1 VLSTNVIDGTVSG
14 TAVAGLVVGG
24 DQALRVDVL
33 AGMAGDDDVIR
44 GRVVVESLEAV
55 GVRRRFPPV
64 KHTVLPGVA
73 ASRAGR
79 TSLDRMTVAVQ
90 SDGRPWLSWRG
101 PDEAVHPAGS
111 STLSPMGQIDGVGYP
126 RDCHSARID
135 ALLIRWWQEVAIS
148 SISSPSAHT
157 DRCGPTAEGV
167 VQPSGGQA
175 HGLAQVAPAQGRQA
189 PRGRASPDHHLVA
202 RKPGVGHRG
211 AVHSPDPAWEMCGG
225 GENLGVR
232 RVGAS

>member
-1 VLSTNVIDGTVSG
+1 VLSTNVIDGTVPG
-14 TAVAGLVVGG
+14 AAVAGLVVGG

-101 PDEAVHPAGS
+101 PDEAVHPAAS
-111 STLSPMGQIDGVGYP
+111 STLSPMGQTDGVGYP
-126 RDCHSARID
+126 LGLSLC
-135 ALLIRWWQEVAIS
+135 QNKC
-148 SISSPSAHT
+148 PS
-157 DRCGPTAEGV
+157 DPV
-167 VQPSGGQA
+167 
-175 HGLAQVAPAQGRQA
+175 
-189 PRGRASPDHHLVA
+189 VA
-202 RKPGVGHRG
+202 RSSDQQHFVTVSSHR
-211 AVHSPDPAWEMCGG
+211 P
-225 GENLGVR
+225 VR
-232 RVGAS
+232 PNR